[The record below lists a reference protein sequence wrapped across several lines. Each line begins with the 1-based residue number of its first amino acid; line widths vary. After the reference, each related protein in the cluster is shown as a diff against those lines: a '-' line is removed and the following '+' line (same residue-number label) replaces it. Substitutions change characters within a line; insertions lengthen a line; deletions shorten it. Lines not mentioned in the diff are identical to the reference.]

1 MYLTKRWT
9 HTRSYYHYFNAK
21 LIKYIQELKKRDKMQ
36 KKIEINENSWMWCV
50 IWSRFG
56 CAAIRRRYPLPRRR
70 RRRCTMPPA
79 ASPRR
84 AALAAERLPS
94 CVTLAICSNSFHT
107 ALQALFILRISI
119 SNDSFEAGQ
128 EDAMWRCPV
137 HSNTMNWSYRLNS
150 C

>member
-1 MYLTKRWT
+1 M
-9 HTRSYYHYFNAK
+9 
-21 LIKYIQELKKRDKMQ
+21 
-36 KKIEINENSWMWCV
+36 KILECGVWFGPV
-50 IWSRFG
+50 LDVRRFVD
-56 CAAIRRRYPLPRRR
+56 AIRCRDADADAARCLRQRRL
-70 RRRCTMPPA
+70 A
-79 ASPRR
+79 R